1 MLMTRKR
8 SPALSVTLFKSLPF
22 GRHTLQA
29 LFYLGFVQK
38 TNSRDLIFSVARHN
52 LLLLKA

>member
-1 MLMTRKR
+1 MTSKR

-22 GRHTLQA
+22 ERHSLQA